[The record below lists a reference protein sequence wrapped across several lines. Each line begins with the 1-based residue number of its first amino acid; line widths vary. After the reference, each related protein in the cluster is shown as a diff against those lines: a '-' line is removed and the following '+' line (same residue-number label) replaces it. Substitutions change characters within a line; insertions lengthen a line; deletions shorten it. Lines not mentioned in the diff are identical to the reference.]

1 MEGYVAARECNR
13 VHVLRPSS
21 STSGGHSGV
30 AARLVTVAAAA
41 AAEVLLPGPGFV
53 EDFIIASQ
61 SAEDVHVRQLQEND
75 QRGRAL
81 FDTTF
86 VRLAILP
93 QDHTSRQLLRGFV
106 CAGRFLFRT

>member
-1 MEGYVAARECNR
+1 MEGYVAARECSR

-21 STSGGHSGV
+21 STSGGHSGA
-30 AARLVTVAAAA
+30 AARLVTAA

-61 SAEDVHVRQLQEND
+61 SAEEVHVRQLQEND

-93 QDHTSRQLLRGFV
+93 QDHTFRQLL
-106 CAGRFLFRT
+106 